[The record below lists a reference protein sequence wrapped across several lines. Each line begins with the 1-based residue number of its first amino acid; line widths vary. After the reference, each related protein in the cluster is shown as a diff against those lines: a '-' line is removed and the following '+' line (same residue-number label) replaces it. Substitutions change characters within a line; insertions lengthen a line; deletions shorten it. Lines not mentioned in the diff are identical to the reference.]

1 VPDYIIGRRYGD
13 LINANSFTADRDV
26 LDGQRG
32 DDRLK
37 AQDGDGRDE
46 LYGGWGYD
54 VCYIDEGDYTQGCQ
68 EVALAIE

>member
-1 VPDYIIGRRYGD
+1 ME
-13 LINANSFTADRDV
+13 
-26 LDGQRG
+26 RG
-32 DDRLK
+32 AQMYQGFEQELARERVAQIRTEVEHNRLE

-46 LYGGWGYD
+46 HYGGWGYD

>member
-1 VPDYIIGRRYGD
+1 MYQGFEQELARERVAQIRTEVEH
-13 LINANSFTADRDV
+13 N
-26 LDGQRG
+26 
-32 DDRLK
+32 RLE